1 MSTNT
6 LATYANGEIID
17 ASHPNEITLAL
28 KGEFVGRNANG
39 IPTPGQSLGTL
50 ALPWGNVY
58 ATGLI
63 LNGLAVDTSQITS
76 LPNRIVSGASRPF
89 SSFGDFIRANGA
101 ALEFDILGDTT
112 ELVMSI
118 NNTATTVDT
127 DLNKTG
133 VTPAPNT
140 NNTADIND
148 ANITND
154 LYVGEEGRD
163 ITIDA
168 VGSEITSR
176 IGQVA
181 AFLTPAGEIF
191 IALIKDGTTLTNVFR
206 GYYFDDTGA
215 PIKRG
220 NLSNNDT
227 ITLLNIGWVFVEDN
241 GTTVDVSYRTPVF
254 SFDSPTSP
262 QTGDYWFDISNQV
275 WKRYSGVSFDVINR
289 ILIGQVV
296 SDDTNTI
303 ASRCVDFSNQFREQ
317 NNLKLEVFSGEII
330 QSKELGK
337 RVNVYGTEV
346 IIDFTKTD
354 WNITTDLETGVIE
367 ANDNYYYLYMSDQGE
382 RIISD
387 QRPYIRDDLK
397 GKYHP
402 YESWRFVGECFNNGS
417 GDLVSALDENS
428 PIQMRYN
435 SSSGQTV
442 GASAKFA
449 FETKLEDN
457 SSGYDNSIG
466 DFVFRRTGKYTAYMQ
481 CRPSSATST
490 EWAFFLR
497 SNPIASGKL
506 GTETATVPVA
516 VTFEAKFGD
525 ILFTQNGLA
534 AARTLNASGIYNYIT
549 IVEER

>member
-50 ALPWGNVY
+50 ALPWGNMY

-76 LPNRIVSGASRPF
+76 LPNRVVSGATRPF

-118 NNTATTVDT
+118 NNTATTVDS

-133 VTPAPNT
+133 ITPAPST
-140 NNTADIND
+140 NNTALVND
-148 ANITND
+148 ASVTSD
-154 LYVGEEGRD
+154 LYVGEDNRD
-163 ITIDA
+163 IIIDT
-168 VGSEITSR
+168 VGSEISGKV
-176 IGQVA
+176 GQLIA
-181 AFLTPAGEIF
+181 LRTATGEIF
-191 IALIKDGTTLTNVFR
+191 RALVKDATTLTDVFR
-206 GYYFDDTGA
+206 GFYFDETGT

-220 NLSNNDT
+220 NLSNNDVL
-227 ITLLNIGWVFVEDN
+227 TLMQIGWVFVEDN
-241 GTTVDVSYRTPVF
+241 GATVDVTYRTPVY

-275 WKRYSGVSFDVINR
+275 WKRYSGVSFEVINR
-289 ILIGQVV
+289 ILIGEVV

-303 ASRCVDFSNQFREQ
+303 ASRCSDFSNQFREQ
-317 NNLKLEVFSGEII
+317 NNLELEVFSGEII
-330 QSKELGK
+330 QTKSTEF
-337 RVNVYGTEV
+337 RVNVYGTE
-346 IIDFTKTD
+346 IIVDGTKTD

-367 ANDNYYYLYMSDQGE
+367 ANDTYYYLYISDQGE

-387 QRPYIRDDLK
+387 QRPHDRKDLK

-417 GDLVSALDENS
+417 GDLVSALDEAS
-428 PIQMRYN
+428 PILMRYN

-442 GASAKFA
+442 TASSKFA
-449 FETKLEDN
+449 FENKDEDN
-457 SSGYDNSIG
+457 SSGYDNTTG
-466 DFVFRRTGKYTAYMQ
+466 DFVFRRSGKYTAYMQ

-490 EWAFFLR
+490 EWAFSLAGNFV
-497 SNPIASGKL
+497 ASGKL

-516 VTFEAKFGD
+516 ITFEAKFGD
-525 ILFTQNGLA
+525 VLFSINGLA
-534 AARTLNASGIYNYIT
+534 ASRTLNSNGIYNYIT
-549 IVEER
+549 IVEEK